1 MSWCLVTR
9 LRCNASIRE
18 RKRINTL
25 SVNGEQVILSISGW
39 DRIFAF
45 KRKVTFSR
53 SNISRVYPRNRSVTP
68 PLFRFPGT
76 AIPGII
82 TAGTFLD
89 GETRKEFWC
98 TRFRDNTLVI
108 DLEHEDYS
116 RIVCDLPKGES
127 VDAWVEKLSA

>member
-1 MSWCLVTR
+1 MNKIGLDG
-9 LRCNASIRE
+9 E
-18 RKRINTL
+18 RVTL
-25 SVNGEQVILSISGW
+25 SMSGW

-45 KRKVTFSR
+45 KRNVTFSR
-53 SNISRVYPRNRSVTP
+53 GNISRVYPCNRTITP

-82 TAGTFLD
+82 MAGIFLD

-98 TRFRDNTLVI
+98 TRFRGNTLVI
-108 DLEHEDYS
+108 DLEHETYS

-127 VDAWVEKLSA
+127 VAAWVERLTPETEDRARRPGLVTTPA